1 MPYLPKQHI
10 NSSISNDGDNSRRR
24 QSNSILALA
33 CMLGCFRC
41 VQLFVT
47 RWTIAPQ
54 APLSMGPSRQQ
65 YWSGLPCPPPGDLP
79 NPRIKPLLLCLLHW
93 QAGSSDINHS
103 KIVYDTPPRVME
115 IKTKI
120 NKWGLIKLK
129 SFFTTKKTISKV
141 KRQPSEWE
149 KIVANEATDKELIS
163 KIQAT
168 HAAQYLKNKRPNTK
182 IGQKIKQTFLQRR
195 HTDG

>member
-1 MPYLPKQHI
+1 MARESGKKLCFELICLGCKCLTSP
-10 NSSISNDGDNSRRR
+10 SSTSIAASVMIVITVGGGRVTA
-24 QSNSILALA
+24 ILALA
-33 CMLGCFRC
+33 CMLSCFSC

-47 RWTIAPQ
+47 LWTIAPQ
-54 APLSMGPSRQQ
+54 APLSMGSFRQE

-129 SFFTTKKTISKV
+129 SFFIKKKTISKV

-149 KIVANEATDKELIS
+149 KIVANETTDKELIS
-163 KIQAT
+163 KI
-168 HAAQYLKNKRPNTK
+168 YK
-182 IGQKIKQTFLQRR
+182 
-195 HTDG
+195 